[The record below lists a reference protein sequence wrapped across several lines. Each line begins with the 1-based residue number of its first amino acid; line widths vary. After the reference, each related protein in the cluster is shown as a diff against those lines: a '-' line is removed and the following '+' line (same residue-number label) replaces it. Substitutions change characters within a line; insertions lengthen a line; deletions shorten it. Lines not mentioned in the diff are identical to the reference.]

1 MKVKHQIVTPVPGPS
16 SLTPPYPYSQMLD
29 IFCSFTRSL
38 TSAFF
43 LLSPEVQWGS
53 ASEIIIEE
61 ANVKWKLH
69 AAMTVPPWIGSCA
82 KPEKGQ
88 EVGGCNFIARRSTW
102 IRFYFPDSALVKLP
116 QNATDPNQQTDDTC
130 FKPHRSTPV
139 CVSAAVSGPNVV
151 CCNRSIVMQSLSVFK
166 SSSTT
171 DHMLSISSCHGV
183 PGANWGR
190 GHTCC
195 IRESEVAL
203 MF

>member
-1 MKVKHQIVTPVPGPS
+1 
-16 SLTPPYPYSQMLD
+16 ML
-29 IFCSFTRSL
+29 
-38 TSAFF
+38 FF

-53 ASEIIIEE
+53 GSEMIIEE

-69 AAMTVPPWIGSCA
+69 AAMTVPPRIGSCA

-88 EVGGCNFIARRSTW
+88 EVGECHFIARRSTW

-151 CCNRSIVMQSLSVFK
+151 CCNRSIVMQSLSNR
-166 SSSTT
+166 
-171 DHMLSISSCHGV
+171 LLPLI
-183 PGANWGR
+183 
-190 GHTCC
+190 TCC
-195 IRESEVAL
+195 QSPPAMVYLGQTEAGATRAVSGNQK
-203 MF
+203 